1 MWIAMG
7 AAVASASWFLAN
19 ALSKSEKEPA
29 LVVWDNMPDTLYE
42 KRKNEAQDLLPRSAH
57 KCKIAQ
63 FTYDAPIPDGYGE
76 LFVPIG
82 RNSPDTINCMLDIA
96 KEWQLTVRFTNE
108 FESSMTDKT
117 IRTEK
122 K

>member
-7 AAVASASWFLAN
+7 AAAASASWLLVD
-19 ALSKSEKEPA
+19 ALWESEKESA
-29 LVVWDNMPDTLYE
+29 LVVWDNMPDALYE
-42 KRKNEAQDLLPRSAH
+42 KREVEAQDLLPRSAH
-57 KCKIAQ
+57 QCKIVQ

-76 LFVPIG
+76 LFVPTG
-82 RNSPDTINCMLDIA
+82 RNSPDTINCLLDIA

-108 FESSMTDKT
+108 FESSMAEKT
-117 IRTEK
+117 IKTEK